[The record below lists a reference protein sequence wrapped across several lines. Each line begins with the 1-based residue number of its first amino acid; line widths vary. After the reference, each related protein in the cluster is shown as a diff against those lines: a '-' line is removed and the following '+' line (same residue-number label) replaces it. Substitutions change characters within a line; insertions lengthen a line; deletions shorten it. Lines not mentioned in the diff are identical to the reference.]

1 VTRPTYLPWARAGLA
16 AAVTNVDP
24 LSGPLP
30 ARTTFRATASVGPGQ
45 DRSVDVRVMGPG
57 DVTGTDNS
65 PGSGLVLR
73 TEPPDGGIEVEPNY
87 FCAAELRTSDLPW
100 MFTPAAA
107 NQDRLR
113 PFLVLVVVPADT
125 CSLDPGSPD
134 RLPVLHV
141 DDVRAQLPDLTQ
153 SHAWAHAEVPSL
165 AAVAGSA
172 RPPGIA
178 RLLCPRRLRSHTSYI
193 AAVVPAFEAGRLSG
207 LGLAVPDTATMQP
220 AWNTATAGALDLPA
234 YYAWRFTTGDDGD
247 FEALVARLQRVR
259 LGGDTAAGRL
269 ATVDAQAGLPALG
282 GWRFPG
288 ALGVCPDPSP
298 GPAFTS
304 ALGSLIDGTVVAA
317 GHPVPPPLYGGRHAA
332 EATIGGSTKAWLRRL
347 NLDPRYRS
355 AAALGTLLVQEHQ
368 EELMA
373 AAWAQIGEVEA
384 ANALLRQAQMART
397 AATAVHHRLATLEAA
412 VVVQLAGPMLTRL
425 VEPGPGTTVSRRV
438 ASSRVPAGMVSGA
451 FRRLLRPR
459 GPLARRSGRGAA
471 DLLAS
476 VDAGTPVVPPRGR
489 PDGIVTIDD
498 ESPDGVPAWCR
509 ITPETVL
516 EHLDQPLP
524 PATPAQWRD
533 LVKALAEVHR
543 SKPPCT
549 PAPPRGGPI
558 PLEVAKTAVLLATDP
573 ATTVPARIR
582 ARIDGPPGWSPPD
595 PLAPI
600 MATPRIDTPL
610 SRDLIA
616 LSSDLLLPGVSAL
629 PPEAVSAVP
638 ANSRFIEALMV
649 GANHEMMRELIWR
662 GYPTD
667 QRGTCLRRFWD
678 RNGSLTGAADDI
690 PAIDEHWAGELGSHQ
705 LRTLDQVVLVVRG
718 EVLRR
723 FPDTIVYAVR
733 AEWVGGRRRPVAV
746 PAGLPVGDPAH
757 PERYLA
763 FGGTIPPDISF
774 FGFDLPDDVRG
785 DPDPAAGKPGWFL
798 VFQQPPAQTR
808 FGLDATR
815 SENVPGSGPAD
826 LSWPAVATSPSGH
839 VDLAGPLSQ
848 LTLPGWGLQA
858 TSADLAQWCEQK
870 PFRVCIHASDLL
882 PEEAS

>member
-1 VTRPTYLPWARAGLA
+1 MTRPTYLPWIRAGLA

-24 LSGPLP
+24 LTGPLP
-30 ARTTFRATASVGPGQ
+30 ARTTFSATAFVDPGQ
-45 DRSVDVRVMGPG
+45 ARSVDIRVMGPG

-65 PGSGLVLR
+65 PDKGLVVR
-73 TEPPDGGIEVEPNY
+73 TQPQDGAIEVEPNY
-87 FCAAELRTSDLPW
+87 FCVAELRTSELPW

-113 PFLVLVVVPADT
+113 PFLILVVVPADT
-125 CSLDPGSPD
+125 CSLDPGSSD

-141 DDVRAQLPDLTQ
+141 DDVSAQLPDLGQ
-153 SHAWAHAEVPSL
+153 SHAWAHAEVPSV
-165 AAVAGSA
+165 AALAGSA
-172 RPPGIA
+172 RPPGIS
-178 RLLCPRRLRSHTSYI
+178 RLLCPRLLRSHTTYI
-193 AAVVPAFEAGRLSG
+193 AAVVPAFEPGRLSG
-207 LGLAVPDTATMQP
+207 LRLTVPDTPTMQP
-220 AWNTATAGALDLPA
+220 AWNTATAGALDLPV
-234 YYAWRFTTGDDGD
+234 YHSWTFTTGDDGD
-247 FEALVARLQRVR
+247 FEALVSRLQRVH

-269 ATVDAQAGLPALG
+269 AAVDAQAGLPALA

-298 GPAFTS
+298 GPAFTA
-304 ALGSLIDGTVVAA
+304 ALGALVDGTVLAV

-332 EATIGGSTKAWLRRL
+332 EATIGGSTRAWLLRL

-355 AAALGTLLVQEHQ
+355 AAALGTRLVQEHQ

-384 ANALLRQAQMART
+384 ANALLRQAQMARA
-397 AATAVHHRLATLEAA
+397 AATAVHDRLATLDAA
-412 VVVQLAGPMLTRL
+412 VLVQLAGPMLTRL
-425 VEPGPGTTVSRRV
+425 GEHGSGTTMSHWI
-438 ASSRVPAGMVSGA
+438 ASSRVPNQMVSGA
-451 FRRLLRPR
+451 FRRMLRPR
-459 GPLARRSGRGAA
+459 GPLGRRSGRGAA
-471 DLLAS
+471 DLLAT
-476 VDAGTPVVPPRGR
+476 VDSGTPIVPPRAR

-498 ESPDGVPAWCR
+498 EAPDGVPAWCR
-509 ITPETVL
+509 ITPQMVL
-516 EHLDQPLP
+516 EHLKPVP
-524 PATPAQWRD
+524 PVTERQWRD
-533 LVKALAEVHR
+533 LVKALAEAHR
-543 SKPPCT
+543 IKPPCT

-558 PLEVAKTAVLLATDP
+558 PLEAAKTAVLAATDP
-573 ATTVPARIR
+573 AITVPARIT
-582 ARIDGPPGWSPPD
+582 ARVDGPPGWMPTD
-595 PLAPI
+595 PLTPI

-629 PPEAVSAVP
+629 PTEAVSAVP

-667 QRGTCLRRFWD
+667 QRGTCLHRFWD

-690 PAIDEHWAGELGSHQ
+690 PAIDETWAGELGTHQ
-705 LRTLDQVVLVVRG
+705 VRTLDQVVLVFRG

-723 FPDTIVYAVR
+723 YPHTIVYAVR
-733 AEWVGGRRRPVAV
+733 AQWVAGRRRPVAV
-746 PAGLPVGDPAH
+746 PPGLAVTDSAH
-757 PERYLA
+757 PERYPA

-785 DPDPAAGKPGWFL
+785 HPDPAAGKPGWFF

-815 SENVPGSGPAD
+815 SENVPGTGPAD
-826 LSWPAVATSPSGH
+826 LSWPAVATSPSDH

-870 PFRVCIHASDLL
+870 PYRVCIHASDLL
-882 PEEAS
+882 PEEGS